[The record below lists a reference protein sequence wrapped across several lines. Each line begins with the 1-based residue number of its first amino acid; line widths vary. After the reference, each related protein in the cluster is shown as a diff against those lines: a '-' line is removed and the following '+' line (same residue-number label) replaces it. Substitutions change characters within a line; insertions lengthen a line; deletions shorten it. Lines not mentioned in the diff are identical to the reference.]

1 MKLTFNRLSYL
12 PAFALTLGLCGLAM
26 PAMAQNQNPTQQ
38 PPPTSRTQPR
48 SHTRHQTKSV
58 TGCLEQGSNGN
69 FMITAKDGTHYEL
82 EPSQGVKLASHV
94 NHEVTV
100 RGSVTPSSGMSGMT
114 GSENSQTER
123 QTQEQQE
130 NQKKSGSMSGQETM
144 QVRSVKTVS
153 NTCQQ

>member
-1 MKLTFNRLSYL
+1 MKLTFNRLSYI

-26 PAMAQNQNPTQQ
+26 PAMAQNQSPTQ
-38 PPPTSRTQPR
+38 RR

-69 FMITAKDGTHYEL
+69 FMITAKDGTHDEL

-123 QTQEQQE
+123 QSQE
-130 NQKKSGSMSGQETM
+130 QKKSGSMSGQETM